1 MIVREWSQKHIEE
14 LIKKYSGGG
23 GSSIY
28 STYAIP
34 YTYVNHSKTGSATQ
48 DRSRIVLSSNQPF
61 TYKGEPCYASVYPL
75 VGSWY
80 VQTNVMKTVI
90 ENKEII
96 FGQGYTTERYEL
108 TEDGIITTR
117 PARIKNIIF
126 GFANLMYDNL
136 YQYRNGTTNVTVR
149 NNIVNRAIATI
160 SPIYETGS
168 IFDGISRRTILPI
181 DVYNNLLGASN
192 YYNRFCVLVITKEY
206 TRNPI
211 SVVLD
216 YWFNVDNDELDIFV
230 PS

>member
-1 MIVREWSQKHIEE
+1 MREWSQKHIEE
-14 LIKKYSGGG
+14 LIKKYSGGS

-28 STYAIP
+28 STVSIP
-34 YTYVNHSKTGSATQ
+34 PTDVNHSKTGTATQ
-48 DRSRIVLSSNQPF
+48 DRSRIVLSSNQSF
-61 TYKGEPCYASVYPL
+61 TYNGESCYASVYPL

-80 VQTNVMKTVI
+80 VQGNKMRTVM

-96 FGQGYTTERYEL
+96 FSQGYITEQYDS
-108 TEDGIITTR
+108 TEEGIITTR

-136 YQYRNGTTNVTVR
+136 YQYRNGTSNATVR

-168 IFDGISRRTILPI
+168 IFDGLSRRIILPI
-181 DVYNNLLGASN
+181 DVYNHLLGASN

-206 TRNPI
+206 VRNPV
-211 SVVLD
+211 SVVLN
-216 YWFNVDNDELDIFV
+216 YWFNIDNDELDIFV
-230 PS
+230 PA